1 MKIKNMLFIIIS
13 IFVFLVETT
22 TVYASDVDIYN
33 VEYYKGNNIPNLL
46 ASVNSDSDEDSDSED
61 DSYLDSEETHPGEES
76 SDDSADGDLA
86 DDR

>member
-46 ASVNSDSDEDSDSED
+46 ASVNSDSDSED